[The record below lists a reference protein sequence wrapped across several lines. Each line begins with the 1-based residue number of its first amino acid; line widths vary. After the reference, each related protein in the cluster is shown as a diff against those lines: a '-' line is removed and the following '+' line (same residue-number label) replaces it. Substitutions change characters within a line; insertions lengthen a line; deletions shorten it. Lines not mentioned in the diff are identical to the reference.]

1 MYWPMSP
8 ATQASLLKPLG
19 KQTEALPIPPQHLD
33 EATLPAPEDKG
44 LAGEWILPQM
54 ILHQRG

>member
-1 MYWPMSP
+1 
-8 ATQASLLKPLG
+8 
-19 KQTEALPIPPQHLD
+19 LPIPPQHLD

-54 ILHQRG
+54 ILYQRG